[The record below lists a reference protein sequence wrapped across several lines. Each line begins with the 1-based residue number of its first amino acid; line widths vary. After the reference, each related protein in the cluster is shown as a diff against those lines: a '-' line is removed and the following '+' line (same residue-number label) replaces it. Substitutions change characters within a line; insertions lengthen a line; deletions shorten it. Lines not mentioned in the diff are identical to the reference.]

1 MIEMVT
7 TISLWE
13 LGKHA
18 ISWVNNLRRAK
29 LARRQQSLN
38 ALRQVVVAAQKTQI
52 YLQHLDQHG
61 DDLMEQQLALAE
73 QWTALSFELDDL
85 GLGKLASRCRM
96 RGSEWAS
103 FADAPAEQTEKLT
116 MGLAR
121 LRRDAL
127 EILDQLNDE

>member
-18 ISWVNNLRRAK
+18 ISWVSNLRRAK

-61 DDLMEQQLALAE
+61 DELMEQQLALAE

-103 FADAPAEQTEKLT
+103 FADAPAEQTEILT

-121 LRRDAL
+121 LQRDAL
-127 EILDQLNDE
+127 EILDQLNGE

>member
-52 YLQHLDQHG
+52 YLQHLDQHA
-61 DDLMEQQLALAE
+61 DDLIEQQLALAE

-121 LRRDAL
+121 LQRDAL
-127 EILDQLNDE
+127 EILDQLNGE